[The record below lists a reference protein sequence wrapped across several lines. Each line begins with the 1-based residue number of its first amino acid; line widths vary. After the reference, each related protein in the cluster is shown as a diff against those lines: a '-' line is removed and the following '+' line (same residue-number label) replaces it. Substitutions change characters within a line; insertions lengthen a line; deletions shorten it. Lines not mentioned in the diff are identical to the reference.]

1 MKTYRAGMSELVRPT
16 ISLSYPKRQGQH
28 LLELFGKVA
37 AVAALCIGSF
47 WLGRQFSGTT
57 IEAGMTNNQRA
68 SGASVVVP
76 SESSRP
82 VSGLTIADTS
92 NFEDK
97 ELDGIQIQTF
107 TLKPDAVVPGEL
119 DYELVLANNGPK
131 LIGEMKLVVQGEMDG
146 KPMIWTYPDDA
157 RPTDQHIKLSVSRY
171 LKTAG
176 AVQLPSKFVPLKAA
190 LKLQQDNGLR
200 GSRVVQ
206 IAGNANN
213 GLPYR

>member
-1 MKTYRAGMSELVRPT
+1 MSELIQPT
-16 ISLSYPKRQGQH
+16 ISLSYPKRKGQH

-37 AVAALCIGSF
+37 AFGLLCGAFF
-47 WLGRQFSGTT
+47 WLGQQFPAASTEVGAAPSRIAKADVLSPSGKADKTT
-57 IEAGMTNNQRA
+57 VMAA
-68 SGASVVVP
+68 
-76 SESSRP
+76 
-82 VSGLTIADTS
+82 ADATA
-92 NFEDK
+92 FEDK

-119 DYELVLANNGPK
+119 DYELVLANNGAK

-146 KPMIWTYPDDA
+146 KPMVWTYPDDA
-157 RPTDQHIKLSVSRY
+157 RPTDQHIKLNVSRY

-176 AVQLPSKFVPLKAA
+176 AVQLPSKFVPQKAA

-200 GSRVVQ
+200 ASRVVQ
-206 IAGNANN
+206 IVGNANN